1 MVYECLEIGFT
12 PREHYYTYFT
22 NIYDAKLYAWNKTS
36 RYKKYYIPI
45 DDEFE
50 IDQIVDIFDKNTQK
64 FIVTYYCNKINAI
77 IIIEKWYKLHFKKK
91 MDSIIF
97 LQCALRKAIANPST
111 KLCQKRLLRE
121 FNGM

>member
-1 MVYECLEIGFT
+1 MVMYQCLEFG
-12 PREHYYTYFT
+12 PCSCYF
-22 NIYDAKLYAWNKTS
+22 NNKYFLNVYDAKIYAYRKTHTFISS
-36 RYKKYYIPI
+36 RYIYGEGHCYDVIRLVGCKEKCII
-45 DDEFE
+45 
-50 IDQIVDIFDKNTQK
+50 
-64 FIVTYYCNKINAI
+64 TYYHKNLNINLI
-77 IIIEKWYKLHFKKK
+77 QKWYKLHFKRK